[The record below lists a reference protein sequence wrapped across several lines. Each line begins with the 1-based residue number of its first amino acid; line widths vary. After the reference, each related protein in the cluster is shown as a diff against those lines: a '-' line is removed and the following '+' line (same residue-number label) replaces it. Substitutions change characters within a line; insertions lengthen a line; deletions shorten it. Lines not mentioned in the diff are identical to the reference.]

1 MCGLYDQNH
10 VTMCTN
16 SVLGKGSYGVV
27 HVAVYKG
34 KKDEVPPVLAAK
46 VVKIS
51 PKRQPTDQDLMFGLC
66 DLEKELTALSLIDCE
81 RYLPSLYG
89 YGE

>member
-1 MCGLYDQNH
+1 
-10 VTMCTN
+10 MCTK

-34 KKDEVPPVLAAK
+34 DKKEEVPPVLAAK

-51 PKRQPTDQDLMFGLC
+51 LKRHPTDQDLMFGLC